1 MEGNGFECPAQALRW
16 GGMGRGIQT
25 RVVLGFDGWR
35 VALAREEMPSG
46 YRWYLTTMVP
56 PEPES
61 SRDYASN
68 NVKIPGIRVPAGQA
82 SGFRV
87 MDVFA

>member
-1 MEGNGFECPAQALRW
+1 MVFDHNGSARA
-16 GGMGRGIQT
+16 GIEQ
-25 RVVLGFDGWR
+25 RLCF
-35 VALAREEMPSG
+35 
-46 YRWYLTTMVP
+46 
-56 PEPES
+56 
-61 SRDYASN
+61 YASN

>member
-61 SRDYASN
+61 SRDYASMLPIML
-68 NVKIPGIRVPAGQA
+68 KSRE
-82 SGFRV
+82 SGFRLDKRPV
-87 MDVFA
+87 SG